1 MADISKI
8 KALNGTTYNIKDAT
22 ARSDVAKK
30 LNTNQGA
37 ENAGKFL
44 VVNSQGNIE
53 PVTMVAWQGG
63 DY

>member
-22 ARSDVAKK
+22 ARSDVANK
-30 LNTNQGA
+30 LNTNQGV
-37 ENAGKFL
+37 ENAGKFM

-53 PVTMVAWQGG
+53 PVSMTAWQGG
-63 DY
+63 SY

>member
-8 KALNGTTYNIKDAT
+8 KTLNGTTYNIKDAT
-22 ARSDVAKK
+22 ARTDVAKK
-30 LNTNQGA
+30 LDINQGTT
-37 ENAGKFL
+37 NAGKFL

-53 PVTMVAWQGG
+53 PVSMTAWQGG

>member
-8 KALNGTTYNIKDAT
+8 KTLNGTTYNIKDAT

-30 LNTNQGA
+30 VDTNQGVA
-37 ENAGKFL
+37 NAGKFM

-53 PVTMVAWQGG
+53 PVSMTSWQGG

>member
-22 ARSDVAKK
+22 ARNDITTK
-30 LNTNQGA
+30 LNTNQGI
-37 ENAGKFL
+37 ENAGKFM

-53 PVTMVAWQGG
+53 PVSMTAWQGG
-63 DY
+63 SY